1 MLHLKTNLTV
11 LCAALCLCI
20 ACSKAEP
27 AAAPVKQAEQ
37 RAPAAEPADKIASAP
52 DAAIPKE
59 ATTSASGLVSLVLAT
74 GDGDA
79 RPTSHDKVRVD
90 FTAWN
95 TKGEVVDGAKQREGA
110 VWFEVSGVIAGLR
123 EALLE
128 MRVGERRRLWIPDH
142 LVYPGRP
149 GFPRPMALFELEL
162 LEISAGLPP
171 RSAPANVARAPS
183 DATRTRSGLAYEWLT
198 RGASTERPHAWDRVT
213 LDYAGWTADGTLF
226 DSSRRDRPSAF
237 DVDKVISGWT
247 EALPLLAVGDK
258 VRLWVPES
266 LAHRGAVGQPRG
278 NLVYELELV
287 SIERRPEPP
296 RAPAQLTAA
305 PKNAKR
311 TKSGLAYLFVAE
323 AHQDTRPGPDDHVEV
338 HYSAWTRDGKLFDSS
353 VVAGAPRTLPVNRL
367 IPGWAEGLQLM
378 GVGDRAR
385 FWIPEQLA
393 YAGKEGAPRGLL
405 VYDVELL
412 NIKP

>member
-1 MLHLKTNLTV
+1 MLHLNTILTV
-11 LCAALCLCI
+11 LCAALSM
-20 ACSKAEP
+20 AVGCSKAEP
-27 AAAPVKQAEQ
+27 TAAARQAEPT
-37 RAPAAEPADKIASAP
+37 ATTKAAEQLASAP
-52 DAAIPKE
+52 DAAIPQE
-59 ATTSASGLVSLVLAT
+59 ATTSPSGLVSLVLAT
-74 GDGDA
+74 GHGDA
-79 RPTSHDKVRVD
+79 RPTAHDEVRVD

-171 RSAPANVARAPS
+171 RSAPEDVAAAPP
-183 DATRTRSGLAYEWLT
+183 DATRTRSGLAYRWLT
-198 RGASTERPHAWDRVT
+198 RGTSPERPNAWDRVT
-213 LDYAGWTADGTLF
+213 LHYAGWTPDGTLF
-226 DSSRRDRPSAF
+226 DSSRRERPSTF
-237 DVDKVISGWT
+237 DVDKVTPGWT

-258 VRLWVPES
+258 LRLWVPES
-266 LAHRGAVGQPRG
+266 LAHRGAVGEPQG

-296 RAPAQLTAA
+296 RAPVQLTSA

-311 TKSGLAYLFVAE
+311 TKSGLAYLFVEQARNS
-323 AHQDTRPGPDDHVEV
+323 ARPGPNDHVEV

-353 VVAGAPRTLPVNRL
+353 VVAGAPRSLPVNRL

-378 GVGDRAR
+378 GVGDKAR

-405 VYDVELL
+405 VYEVELL
-412 NIKP
+412 SIKP